1 MADLPMS
8 KIESGI
14 ENRKPNQSEIFSL
27 SVGRKNHAVHSIT
40 AARTL
45 RKGLS
50 SPELDLSPQCRRLG
64 TADILRPDHKSQGHR
79 TIP

>member
-40 AARTL
+40 AARTS

-50 SPELDLSPQCRRLG
+50 SPELDHPCDVQAMREQNHVEVCGRVVGR
-64 TADILRPDHKSQGHR
+64 
-79 TIP
+79 